1 MNMGFILEGNLEDR
15 KLSLVCTGVIRD
27 YESFKAFKSDLFDI
41 VGVSEIE
48 HLKQKSFDELEIKFA
63 DSHPLPDCLIGFFLK
78 LLERDKIPISL
89 MTNENKM
96 LSFFI
101 SLFLD
106 EKLNVRL
113 YL

>member
-1 MNMGFILEGNLEDR
+1 MNMGFVLEGVLEGR
-15 KLSLVCTGVIRD
+15 KLNLVCTGVIRD

-41 VGVSEIE
+41 VGLSEVE
-48 HLKQKSFDELEIKFA
+48 YLRQKPLDELEIKFA

-78 LLERDKIPISL
+78 LLERDKVAMNI

-101 SLFLD
+101 SIFLD

>member
-1 MNMGFILEGNLEDR
+1 MNMGFTLEGELNDR
-15 KLSLVCTGVIRD
+15 KLNLICTGIIKD
-27 YESFKAFKSDLFDI
+27 YESFKSFKTDLFEI

-48 HLKQKSFDELEIKFA
+48 HLREKSFDKLEVKFA
-63 DSHPLPDCLIGFFLK
+63 NSHPLPDCLVGFFLK
-78 LLERDKIPISL
+78 LLERDKIEISL
-89 MTNENKM
+89 TTNENKM